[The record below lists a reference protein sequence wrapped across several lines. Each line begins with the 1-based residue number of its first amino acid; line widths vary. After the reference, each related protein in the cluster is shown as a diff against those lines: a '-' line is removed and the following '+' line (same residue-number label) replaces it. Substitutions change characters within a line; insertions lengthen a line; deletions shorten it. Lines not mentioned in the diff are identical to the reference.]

1 MRMQWMRRQRG
12 ALEAVAAAV
21 LLVLAAGP
29 AAAAD
34 RFSQA
39 DVELGGF
46 PDADTGTGSAD
57 AGILAIG
64 GDVET
69 GVLSESAQASATS
82 RFGSLDASASVD
94 LSTLEDHADGSA
106 HAFASFSDSFVLS
119 NAGLDGL
126 GDTFQVLFDLGGPFG
141 VDPVGAATD
150 ALVSADY
157 VVTIELGASTL
168 VWTGST
174 LDSSALGPMLL
185 ETSVLTIDGA
195 LQPGALP
202 DALPGDGFT
211 TPALPFTWGEA
222 IDLAVSLDVLATAGS
237 ADPSDALLADLAS
250 SFRWGGLLLGAPASI
265 TSESGSDWTQAVPEP
280 GSVLLLGAAVL
291 AFAARRRR

>member
-1 MRMQWMRRQRG
+1 MRMRWVRTCRWIV
-12 ALEAVAAAV
+12 VA
-21 LLVLAAGP
+21 LAAGLLLGAGARP
-29 AAAAD
+29 GTAAD

-39 DVELGGF
+39 DVELGEST
-46 PDADTGTGSAD
+46 DADTGVGSAE
-57 AGILAIG
+57 AGVLSLG
-64 GDVET
+64 GDLET
-69 GVLSESAQASATS
+69 DPLSESAQASATS
-82 RFGSLDASASVD
+82 QFGSLDASAN
-94 LSTLEDHADGSA
+94 LELGALETNADASA
-106 HAFASFSDSFVLS
+106 HAFASFSDSFTLS
-119 NAGLDGL
+119 GPSGD
-126 GDTFQVLFDLGGPFG
+126 DTFQAVFDLGGPFG

-174 LDSSALGPMLL
+174 QDSSALGPMLL

-211 TPALPFTWGEA
+211 TPALPFTWGES
-222 IDLAVSLDVLATAGS
+222 IDLAVSIDVLATADS

-280 GSVLLLGAAVL
+280 GSALLLGATVL